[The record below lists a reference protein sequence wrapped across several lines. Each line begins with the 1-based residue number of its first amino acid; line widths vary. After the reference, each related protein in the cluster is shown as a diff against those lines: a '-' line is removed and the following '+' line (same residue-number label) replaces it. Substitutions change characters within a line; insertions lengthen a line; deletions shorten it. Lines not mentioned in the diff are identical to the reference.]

1 LEKNNV
7 VLRAEVATELMTK
20 STSYVNTNLV
30 APDYERIV
38 RVTLPTETKAAILH
52 ARYIKERGHT
62 CGNILYW
69 LMTDMIE

>member
-52 ARYIKERGHT
+52 A
-62 CGNILYW
+62 
-69 LMTDMIE
+69 